1 MTNWLSA
8 SADEESISAYC
19 DHIIKCL
26 KTPEKYQ
33 LSLKLMHDVL
43 SRSIRENYLDK
54 DIPIP
59 PRLKIKINEI
69 NKKNTKQVPA

>member
-19 DHIIKCL
+19 DHMIKCL

-43 SRSIRENYLDK
+43 LRSIREIYLDK
-54 DIPIP
+54 NVPIP
-59 PRLKIKINEI
+59 PGLKIKINEI
-69 NKKNTKQVPA
+69 NETSTKQVPA